1 MNYSGGDNGTSRL
14 MAFVAIILG
23 AIATFLPFFK
33 ISLFGLSETISL
45 WDGNYKYL
53 CIIGFLFAIVVL
65 YELFC
70 EKPTMKR
77 DTIILGILIV
87 VEIVVQYTH
96 VKSRLSELSVFGI
109 SFSSLV
115 SPGSGFYMLAAAGI
129 LLFVSGFT
137 MKN

>member
-1 MNYSGGDNGTSRL
+1 MNFSDENGKPRL
-14 MAFVAIILG
+14 MAFVAIVLG
-23 AIATFLPFFK
+23 AVATFLPFFK
-33 ISLFGLSETISL
+33 ISFLGVTETISL

-77 DTIILGILIV
+77 DTIILGVLIV
-87 VEIVVQYTH
+87 IEIVVQYTH

-115 SPGSGFYMLAAAGI
+115 SPGGGLYLLAAAGI
-129 LLFVSGFT
+129 LLFVAGAT

>member
-1 MNYSGGDNGTSRL
+1 MNLSGGDNGTVRL
-14 MAFVAIILG
+14 MAFVAIVLG

-33 ISLFGLSETISL
+33 ISLLGFSETISF
-45 WDGNYKYL
+45 WDGNYKYI

-87 VEIVVQYTH
+87 VEIVLQYTH

-115 SPGSGFYMLAAAGI
+115 SPGSGFYVLAGAGI
-129 LLFVSGFT
+129 LLFVAGFT